1 MRITIDV
8 ELYNQHKLVDTQ
20 TGDLIVH
27 ILKNAVSDRLK
38 ELDFPEEGFFC
49 VCEWMLTFSEVT
61 ET

>member
-38 ELDFPEEGFFC
+38 ELDFPEEGFFVSANGC
-49 VCEWMLTFSEVT
+49 
-61 ET
+61 